1 MWLLVGVTGTLSVT
15 ALQKEED
22 VGHTHLE
29 EQEEEEEEDRT
40 GTQLC

>member
-1 MWLLVGVTGTLSVT
+1 MWLLVDVAGTLSVT
-15 ALQKEED
+15 AFQRDED

-29 EQEEEEEEDRT
+29 EEEEEEDRT

>member
-1 MWLLVGVTGTLSVT
+1 MWLLVDVAGTLSVT
-15 ALQKEED
+15 ALQREED

-29 EQEEEEEEDRT
+29 EQEEEEDRT